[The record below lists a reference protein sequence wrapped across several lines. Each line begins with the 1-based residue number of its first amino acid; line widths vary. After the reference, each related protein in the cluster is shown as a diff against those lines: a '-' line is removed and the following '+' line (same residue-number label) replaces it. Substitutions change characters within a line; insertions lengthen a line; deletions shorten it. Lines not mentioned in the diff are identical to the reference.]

1 MSIYNHEMMNI
12 DGDLVSL
19 EQYKGKVLLVVNTA
33 SKCGLTPQYEGLE
46 ALYKAYQ
53 NEGLEIL
60 GFPSNQFA
68 AQEPGDN
75 TEVKKFCSL
84 NFGVSF
90 PLFGKIDV
98 RGENAHPL
106 FKELSEEKPFQGF
119 DMDNQFAA
127 HLHGV
132 LAAQFPEIL
141 EGNGVKWNFNKFLID
156 RDGNVVERFEPYVEP
171 KDLEEAVKALL

>member
-1 MSIYNHEMMNI
+1 MSIYKYEMMNI
-12 DGDLVSL
+12 DGDMVNL
-19 EQYKGKVLLVVNTA
+19 EDYKGKVLVIVNTA

-46 ALYKAYQ
+46 ALYKTYKDQ
-53 NEGLEIL
+53 GLEIL

-75 TEVKKFCSL
+75 SEVKKFCSL

-90 PLFGKIDV
+90 PLFAKIDV

-106 FKELSEEKPFQGF
+106 FKELTEAKPYQGY
-119 DMDNQFAA
+119 DENNPFAA
-127 HLHGV
+127 NLYGM
-132 LAAQFPEIL
+132 LSEKFPEII

-156 RDGNVVERFEPYVEP
+156 REGNVVERFEPYVEP
-171 KDLEEAVKALL
+171 KSIEDAIKALL